1 MRKKSEKIAVC
12 GLLGALALVLA
23 LLEGMLPPLPGLP
36 PGAKPGL
43 SNIVTMF
50 AAGSL
55 GLPYALAVALVKG
68 VFAFL
73 TRGVTAGL
81 MSLSGGLLSTL
92 AMWLIWKKT
101 RFSLLLTGVCGAL
114 AHNAAQLS
122 VALALTG
129 RAALFYIRR
138 TQHPNRHP
146 RPPQS
151 RRRPHRPRPTRRQ
164 PCRAARGSAT
174 TRRTASKFLFS
185 S

>member
-68 VFAFL
+68 AFAFL

-101 RFSLLLTGVCGAL
+101 RFSLLFTGVCGAL

-129 RAALFYIRR
+129 RAALFYIPAMLLLSVVCGLCTGLVLRLLLPLLER
-138 TQHPNRHP
+138 L
-146 RPPQS
+146 PPV
-151 RRRPHRPRPTRRQ
+151 R
-164 PCRAARGSAT
+164 
-174 TRRTASKFLFS
+174 KK
-185 S
+185 

>member
-43 SNIVTMF
+43 SNIATMF

-68 VFAFL
+68 MFAFL

-129 RAALFYIRR
+129 RAALFYIPAMFPLSVVCGLCTGLVLRLLLPLLER
-138 TQHPNRHP
+138 F
-146 RPPQS
+146 PPV
-151 RRRPHRPRPTRRQ
+151 R
-164 PCRAARGSAT
+164 
-174 TRRTASKFLFS
+174 KK
-185 S
+185 

>member
-43 SNIVTMF
+43 SNIATMF

-68 VFAFL
+68 MFAFL

-101 RFSLLLTGVCGAL
+101 RFSLLL

-129 RAALFYIRR
+129 RAALFYIPAMLPLSVVCGFCTGLVLRLLLPLLER
-138 TQHPNRHP
+138 F
-146 RPPQS
+146 PPV
-151 RRRPHRPRPTRRQ
+151 R
-164 PCRAARGSAT
+164 
-174 TRRTASKFLFS
+174 KK
-185 S
+185 

>member
-68 VFAFL
+68 AFAFL

-129 RAALFYIRR
+129 RAALFYIPAMLPLSVVCGLCTGLVLRLLLPLLER
-138 TQHPNRHP
+138 L
-146 RPPQS
+146 PPV
-151 RRRPHRPRPTRRQ
+151 R
-164 PCRAARGSAT
+164 
-174 TRRTASKFLFS
+174 KK
-185 S
+185 

>member
-43 SNIVTMF
+43 SNIATMF

-68 VFAFL
+68 MFAFL

-129 RAALFYIRR
+129 RAALFYI
-138 TQHPNRHP
+138 PAM
-146 RPPQS
+146 PPLSVVCGLCTGLVLRLLLPLLEQFPPV
-151 RRRPHRPRPTRRQ
+151 R
-164 PCRAARGSAT
+164 
-174 TRRTASKFLFS
+174 KK
-185 S
+185 